1 MKTKRLAFNAVF
13 LLLAMAL
20 SYLETLIPLSFGVP
34 GIKAGLPNLV
44 IVFLLYRRDLK
55 TAAAVSL
62 VRVIL
67 SGILFGNA
75 FALLYSLAGASLSL
89 TLMAL
94 LKRTD
99 LFSVTAVSV
108 TGGVIHNLGQILVAM
123 LILKNA
129 NILWYLPALIVGGVA
144 AGLLIGLVSAIL
156 IKRVPGKVT
165 E

>member
-1 MKTKRLAFNAVF
+1 
-13 LLLAMAL
+13 
-20 SYLETLIPLSFGVP
+20 
-34 GIKAGLPNLV
+34 
-44 IVFLLYRRDLK
+44 
-55 TAAAVSL
+55 VSL